1 MSRFSKTNYIL
12 TLLIQGPKTYIR
24 YLDLKKSESLARV
37 VVVIKPGMVLRK
49 GHRGDRAGRIVQPSE
64 KYQERGR
71 TGFQLETV
79 HLVQGQDLPHQG
91 GPLKTEAQLLLY

>member
-1 MSRFSKTNYIL
+1 M
-12 TLLIQGPKTYIR
+12 
-24 YLDLKKSESLARV
+24 LKQARV
-37 VVVIKPGMVLRK
+37 VEVIKPGMPLRK

-79 HLVQGQDLPHQG
+79 HLVQGQGLPHQG